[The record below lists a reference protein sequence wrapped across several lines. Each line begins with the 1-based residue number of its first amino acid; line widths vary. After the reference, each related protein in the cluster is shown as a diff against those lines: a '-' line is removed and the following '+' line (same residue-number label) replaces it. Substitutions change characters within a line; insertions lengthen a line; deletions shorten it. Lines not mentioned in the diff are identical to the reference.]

1 MTSPFPQ
8 DIVEQARAII
18 EKASKQGIVLATA
31 ESCTG
36 GLISAALTEIAGSSA
51 AFDRAFITYSNT
63 AKTELLGVPTLKI
76 ARNGAVSVEV
86 AEAMAEGAIER
97 SAASMV
103 VSVTGIA
110 GPSGGS
116 KEKPV
121 GTVCF
126 GTARQGRETQSEMKH
141 FDADTR
147 EGVREATV
155 RYGLSLFLD
164 ALDG

>member
-1 MTSPFPQ
+1 MTSPLPN
-8 DIVEQARAII
+8 DIVDLAQYVI
-18 EKASKQGIVLATA
+18 ETATKQGAILATA

-51 AFDRAFITYSNT
+51 AFDRAFVTYSNN
-63 AKTELLGVPTLKI
+63 AKTELLGVPTMKI
-76 ARNGAVSVEV
+76 ARKGAVSNDV

-97 SAASMV
+97 SKATIV

-110 GPSGGS
+110 GPTGGS

-126 GTARQGRETQSEMKH
+126 GLSVEGMDTMSETKH
-141 FDADTR
+141 FDANTR
-147 EGVREATV
+147 EDIREATV
-155 RYGLSLFLD
+155 RHALSLMMG
-164 ALDG
+164 ALNR